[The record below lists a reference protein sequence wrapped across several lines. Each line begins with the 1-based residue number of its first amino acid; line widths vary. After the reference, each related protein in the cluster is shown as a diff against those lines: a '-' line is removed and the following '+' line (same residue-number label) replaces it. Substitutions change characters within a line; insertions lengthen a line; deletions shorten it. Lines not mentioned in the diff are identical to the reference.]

1 MAAQAANVV
10 PISGKTRSPFTPEEK
25 ADAKRARTRQG
36 KVARQISDVPFH
48 QIACRI
54 RHRWPMDEDLVPGL
68 PMPQGV
74 EVVRHRDG
82 PNMLRETC
90 KRCGKMRGQDLLPG
104 DVYNINA
111 PYFYVN
117 PTKDNAKGEWV
128 TIDPEAH
135 ITPRDLRAFAFSRV
149 IR

>member
-10 PISGKTRSPFTPEEK
+10 PIGGKPRQAADPEARAE
-25 ADAKRARTRQG
+25 ARRARTRQG
-36 KVARQISDVPFH
+36 KVARQISDVPYH

-74 EVVRHRDG
+74 EVIRHNEG
-82 PNMLRETC
+82 PNMLREEC
-90 KRCGKMRGQDLLPG
+90 KRCGKKRWQDLLPG
-104 DVYNINA
+104 DIYDVNA
-111 PYFYVN
+111 PYGYID
-117 PTKDNAKGEWV
+117 PTRDHAKGEWV
-128 TIDPEAH
+128 TIDPESH